1 MKKTNLLKGLAL
13 LVVAGSLASCGNSS
27 LGGTDISQG
36 NVDEVKE
43 SILAKQ
49 ASTGLEAMKLMQN
62 ISGTQN
68 LKLRNSKNNISQ
80 NDIDTIQQLL
90 SQFDMIL
97 ENNNLFES
105 SASESDIAEYSVKEI
120 ITLKDI
126 NGKQE
131 SYTLYYNETNSFT
144 DVEHDDDEL
153 ETETTTLYEGIA
165 LYSIDGSE
173 VKYNFNSIT
182 TVSEEDDEIEIEST
196 FRLREENNP
205 SNYIIIEKEN
215 ETEGSEVEDS
225 YEYTIYNNNRK
236 VYEYEISVEFDDR
249 RNKKQIELE
258 LNNIEYEIDKI
269 ERNGETLFYV
279 EVENDN
285 TDEEAD
291 LIFKKVIDE
300 NGNVT
305 YQLI

>member
-1 MKKTNLLKGLAL
+1 MKKLNLLKGLTL
-13 LVVAGSLASCGNSS
+13 LSLAGSLVSCGNTTS
-27 LGGTDISQG
+27 GRTDISHG
-36 NVDEVKE
+36 NIEEVKE

-49 ASTGLEAMKLMQN
+49 ASTGLEAMKLMEN
-62 ISGTQN
+62 ISGTHN

-97 ENNNLFES
+97 ENNNLFDS
-105 SASESDIAEYSVKEI
+105 TISESDIAEYSTKET

-165 LYSIDGSE
+165 LYSVDGSE

-182 TVSEEDDEIEIEST
+182 TVSEENNEIEIEST

-236 VYEYEISVEFDDR
+236 VYEYGISVEFDDV

-258 LNNIEYEIDKI
+258 LNNTEYEVDKI

-291 LIFKKVIDE
+291 LIFRKVIDE
-300 NGNVT
+300 NGNVS

>member
-27 LGGTDISQG
+27 LGRTDISQG

-68 LKLRNSKNNISQ
+68 LKLRNSKNNFSQ

-105 SASESDIAEYSVKEI
+105 SISESDRAEYSVKEI

-236 VYEYEISVEFDDR
+236 VYEYEISVEFDDV

-291 LIFKKVIDE
+291 LIFRKVIDE

>member
-13 LVVAGSLASCGNSS
+13 LVVAGSLASCGNSN

-36 NVDEVKE
+36 NVDQVKE

-105 SASESDIAEYSVKEI
+105 SVSESDRAEYSVKEI

-144 DVEHDDDEL
+144 DVEHDDEL

-291 LIFKKVIDE
+291 LIFRKVIDE

>member
-1 MKKTNLLKGLAL
+1 MKKLNLLKGLAL
-13 LVVAGSLASCGNSS
+13 LSVAGSLVSCGNTTS
-27 LGGTDISQG
+27 GRTDISHG
-36 NVDEVKE
+36 NIEEVKE

-49 ASTGLEAMKLMQN
+49 ASTGLEAMKLMEN
-62 ISGTQN
+62 ISGTHN

-105 SASESDIAEYSVKEI
+105 TISESDIAEYSTKET

-165 LYSIDGSE
+165 LYSVDGSE

-182 TVSEEDDEIEIEST
+182 TVSEESDEIEIEST

-236 VYEYEISVEFDDR
+236 VYEYGISVEFDDV

-258 LNNIEYEIDKI
+258 LNNTEYEVDKV

-291 LIFKKVIDE
+291 LIFRKVIDE
-300 NGNVT
+300 NGNVS

>member
-144 DVEHDDDEL
+144 DVEHDDEL

-173 VKYNFNSIT
+173 VKYKKIT
-182 TVSEEDDEIEIEST
+182 
-196 FRLREENNP
+196 LQ
-205 SNYIIIEKEN
+205 II
-215 ETEGSEVEDS
+215 
-225 YEYTIYNNNRK
+225 
-236 VYEYEISVEFDDR
+236 
-249 RNKKQIELE
+249 L
-258 LNNIEYEIDKI
+258 
-269 ERNGETLFYV
+269 
-279 EVENDN
+279 
-285 TDEEAD
+285 
-291 LIFKKVIDE
+291 
-300 NGNVT
+300 
-305 YQLI
+305 

>member
-1 MKKTNLLKGLAL
+1 MKKMNLVKGLAL
-13 LVVAGSLASCGNSS
+13 LAVAGSLVSCGS
-27 LGGTDISQG
+27 LNTSEGISGGNIE
-36 NVDEVKE
+36 EVKD

-62 ISGTQN
+62 INTSQN
-68 LKLRNSKNNISQ
+68 LKLRRAKTEISQ
-80 NDIDTIQQLL
+80 VDIETIQQLL

-105 SASESDIAEYSVKEI
+105 SVVESDLVEYTTKEI
-120 ITLKDI
+120 ISLKDL
-126 NGKQE
+126 NGKE
-131 SYTLYYNETNSFT
+131 STYTLYYNQTNSFV
-144 DVEHDDDEL
+144 DVDKDDEDN

-165 LYSIDGSE
+165 IYTVEGVDTT
-173 VKYNFNSIT
+173 YNFNSRT
-182 TVSEEDDEIEIEST
+182 QVSEERNEIEIEST
-196 FRLREENNP
+196 FKLSEVDNP

-215 ETEGSEVEDS
+215 EQEGSEVEDS

-236 VYEYEISVEFDDR
+236 VYEYGISVEVDSA
-249 RNKKQIELE
+249 RNQKQIELE
-258 LNNIEYEIDKI
+258 LNQVEYEIEKI

-291 LIFKKVIDE
+291 LIFRKNVDE
-300 NGNVT
+300 LGNVT
-305 YQLI
+305 YELL

>member
-105 SASESDIAEYSVKEI
+105 SVSESDRAEYSVKEI

-144 DVEHDDDEL
+144 DVEHDDEL

>member
-1 MKKTNLLKGLAL
+1 MKKTNLLKGLVL
-13 LVVAGSLASCGNSS
+13 LVVAGSLGSCGNSN

-36 NVDEVKE
+36 NVDQVKE

-49 ASTGLEAMKLMQN
+49 TSTGLEAMKLMQN

-105 SASESDIAEYSVKEI
+105 SVSESDRAEYSVKEI

-236 VYEYEISVEFDDR
+236 VYEYEISVEFDDV

-291 LIFKKVIDE
+291 LIFRKVIDE

>member
-27 LGGTDISQG
+27 LGGTDISQE

>member
-1 MKKTNLLKGLAL
+1 MKKLNLLKGLTL
-13 LVVAGSLASCGNSS
+13 LSLAGSLVSCGNTTS
-27 LGGTDISQG
+27 GRTDISHG
-36 NVDEVKE
+36 NIEEVKE

-49 ASTGLEAMKLMQN
+49 ASTGLEAMKLMEN
-62 ISGTQN
+62 ISGTHN

-90 SQFDMIL
+90 SHFDMIL
-97 ENNNLFES
+97 ENNNLFDS
-105 SASESDIAEYSVKEI
+105 TISESDIAEYSTKET

-165 LYSIDGSE
+165 LYSVDGSE

-182 TVSEEDDEIEIEST
+182 TVSEENNEIEIEST

-236 VYEYEISVEFDDR
+236 VYEYGISVEFDDV

-258 LNNIEYEIDKI
+258 LNNTEYEVDKI

-291 LIFKKVIDE
+291 LIFRKVIDE
-300 NGNVT
+300 NGNVS